1 MGNLCIRYVQDGR
14 WNKSYI
20 SSNHEV
26 SHMSQLHKHVLL
38 LCVLLCCSMYCLCQL
53 CCSVYC
59 FVCKCMLCY
68 CHRVSTQLQL
78 TNISYQKSV
87 SISFITPAF
96 MSINCV
102 NICTKVYKSSMLE
115 LPQREFR
122 EGSARYGMGR
132 GGPRPV
138 YDRERTDRSGLRR
151 RDGPD
156 RVPRFR
162 EYLRPRSPK

>member
-1 MGNLCIRYVQDGR
+1 MEQTVPYASL
-14 WNKSYI
+14 KSYA
-20 SSNHEV
+20 SSNHEMLY
-26 SHMSQLHKHVLL
+26 MSQLHKHVL
-38 LCVLLCCSMYCLCQL
+38 
-53 CCSVYC
+53 
-59 FVCKCMLCY
+59 FDG
-68 CHRVSTQLQL
+68 TF
-78 TNISYQKSV
+78 V
-87 SISFITPAF
+87 SISCIMPLFIY
-96 MSINCV
+96 INCV
-102 NICTKVYKSSMLE
+102 NICTKVYTSSMIE
-115 LPQREFR
+115 PPQREFR